1 MSTPNQPIFIEGRL
15 SVKDNL
21 EGRSPAPMK
30 DSKEGT
36 SKESNA
42 GTCSPSDT
50 WGGLAMSCQKAVS
63 GPSFPSLCSTPAAG
77 QW

>member
-42 GTCSPSDT
+42 HVLQVTLGEVWP
-50 WGGLAMSCQKAVS
+50 
-63 GPSFPSLCSTPAAG
+63 
-77 QW
+77 